1 MSYTNVRFN
10 DNFNTLPEE
19 KIGLT
24 FNMDYLGFFGYE
36 QSTNLFLDDLNTDNE
51 L

>member
-24 FNMDYLGFFGYE
+24 FHMDYLGFLDMN
-36 QSTNLFLDDLNTDNE
+36 NLQTYF
-51 L
+51 